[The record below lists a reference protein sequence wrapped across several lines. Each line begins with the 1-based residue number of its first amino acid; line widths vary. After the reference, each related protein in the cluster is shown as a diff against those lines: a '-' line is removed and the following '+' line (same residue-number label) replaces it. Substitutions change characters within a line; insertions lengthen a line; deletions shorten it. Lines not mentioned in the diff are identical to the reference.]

1 MLLGTFCVTLLENIL
16 TGISVIRAGDGA
28 VLAGGNFFM
37 PSHPWSNFELQR
49 FIPKP

>member
-16 TGISVIRAGDGA
+16 TCISVIRAGDGA

-37 PSHPWSNFELQR
+37 PSHP
-49 FIPKP
+49 